1 MATGLGRRPVL
12 ASDSTIDRSSAAAAG
27 TRAQISAWLAGVA
40 LLVAAMVIVGGATR
54 LTDSGLSITEWQP
67 LLGAIPP
74 MNEADWQAAFAKYKT
89 IPQASVVNK
98 TMTLHEFK
106 FIYWWE
112 WGHRQL
118 GRFIGVAFAL
128 PFAWF
133 ALRGLVS
140 RPLMVRLAGLLAL
153 GGLQG
158 AAGWFMV
165 KSGLVERIDVSPY
178 RLTLHLT
185 LAVLIFSALVWTV
198 LDLNAARERLGRALS
213 AGQRRMAAALPLLVI
228 VQIALGGLV
237 AGNKAGRAYNTW
249 PTMDGQWIP
258 DAIGV
263 LKPWYLNLTENLTT
277 VQFNHRLAAYLVLAA
292 ALWHALSLARSVDAP
307 GSLVTSAGALALAV
321 VAQAALGIWT
331 LLLAVPISLGLMH
344 QAGALVVLALALL
357 HAHRALCGPERAS
370 ALV

>member
-1 MATGLGRRPVL
+1 M
-12 ASDSTIDRSSAAAAG
+12 ASDITIDRRSAADG
-27 TRAQISAWLAGVA
+27 SRAQISAWLAGVA

-89 IPQASVVNK
+89 IPQAAIVNK

-133 ALRGLVS
+133 ALRGLVP
-140 RPLMVRLAGLLAL
+140 RALMIRLAGLLVL

-198 LDLNAARERLGRALS
+198 LDLNAARERLRFALS
-213 AGQRRMAAALPLLVI
+213 AGQRRMAAALPVLV
-228 VQIALGGLV
+228 VMQIALGGLV

-258 DAIGV
+258 DALLA
-263 LKPWYLNLTENLTT
+263 LKPWYLNLTENMTT

-292 ALWHALSLARSVDAP
+292 ALWHAFSLARSVEAP
-307 GSLVTSAGALALAV
+307 RSLVTSANALAVAV
-321 VAQAALGIWT
+321 VAQAALGVWT
-331 LLLAVPISLGLMH
+331 LLMAVPISLGLLH
-344 QAGALVVLALALL
+344 QGGALVVLALALY
-357 HAHRALCGPERAS
+357 HAHRVHCGPERAS
-370 ALV
+370 ALL